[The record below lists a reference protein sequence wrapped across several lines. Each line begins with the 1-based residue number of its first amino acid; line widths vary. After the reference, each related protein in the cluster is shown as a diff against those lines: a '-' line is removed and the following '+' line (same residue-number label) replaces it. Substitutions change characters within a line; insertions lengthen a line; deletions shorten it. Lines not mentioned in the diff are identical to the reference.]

1 MKKPEMVVHTTRS
14 DLRKTDIETLK
25 DELRRN
31 TPSAHISNATFQQ
44 VPHPYSELKRVLVF
58 GA

>member
-1 MKKPEMVVHTTRS
+1 MVVHTAHS

-31 TPSAHISNATFQQ
+31 PPSAHISNNTFQQ
-44 VPHPYSELKRVLVF
+44 VLKIFVLHLKKNAYNVI
-58 GA
+58 

>member
-1 MKKPEMVVHTTRS
+1 MVVHTAHS

-31 TPSAHISNATFQQ
+31 TPSAHISSTTFQQ
-44 VPHPYSELKRVLVF
+44 VLVF
-58 GA
+58 DLRKEVSVLGLHQI